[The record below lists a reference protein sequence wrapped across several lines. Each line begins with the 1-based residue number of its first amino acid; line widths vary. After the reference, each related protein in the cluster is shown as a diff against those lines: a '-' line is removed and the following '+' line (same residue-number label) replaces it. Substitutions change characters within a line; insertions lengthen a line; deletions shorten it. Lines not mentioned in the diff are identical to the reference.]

1 MRSRTYLILTAIF
14 GMFFQPALSFVSHV
28 RAAETVA
35 ASSVVRGLI
44 ASGCLAASQTDPTTS
59 ELGVAISSCP
69 PIDPVFRIESGVN
82 TAKINRLS
90 ADDKCDIIATASED
104 KTARVYRG
112 DGTLLTT
119 LRPPIGPGN
128 GGKLRAVA
136 VSPDGRFVATGG
148 WDVAV
153 SQPQNPQ
160 VPGQTVDNGVYIF
173 DAQSGVLIK
182 RIGNF
187 PYDLKNLVF
196 SADGKRLAVTLGGNV
211 YVFETDG
218 FKEIF
223 HDSSLQDIS
232 YGAVFGPDYTLYVAS
247 MDSSIRKYSPK
258 GRILIARRF
267 NGLGRIYGL
276 AIDPTGRYLVT
287 SSIDVPGAMY
297 FDDAT
302 LKIIG
307 QLDPTGLPNA
317 PLSVLAGSI
326 DGNLAGGGAYIN
338 KNTGVAVV
346 RIWHPGQN
354 YTDFEL
360 HNDTIAAIT
369 GCGSGFV
376 FATYDQT
383 LARVDTSGKTLW
395 KLQSSNYSAYEKRG
409 YAFLVSNDARRIWF
423 GLGQGADDPVEFD
436 LANERLFKSPL
447 AGGGLFPPI
456 VNMLPVTGW
465 DAAGDPRL
473 GSLQLFHD
481 TNEVFRS
488 MAQMPDGSSFV
499 LGSEFQLWEYDRS
512 GKVKWR
518 VKPPAPA
525 YGVNI
530 SRDGRLLVTAYYD
543 GTIRWHRLTDGAE
556 LLALYVDRKSLAW
569 IAWTPTG
576 YFMSSPGGD
585 NLGGWHINR
594 GFHRAADFFPM
605 SRFRDRFYRPDIVK
619 LVLAKLDEKAAIDA
633 ANAASDRKPAPLNPD
648 VAELLPPVI
657 TITSPAAGT
666 AISPGTIPIT
676 YELRSPSGDQVNS
689 VDVLIDGRP
698 IDVHKTPPRATE
710 AGVAV
715 EDKIDVPIPQGASG
729 KIEVGLIATAS
740 NRRSVVAKIAL
751 QLNTAPAPDDLL
763 KPTLYALVVGISNY
777 QTSGVQPLQF
787 AAKDAEDFRDLL
799 KRQANGLYGSV
810 EVKILT
816 DQEAKTG
823 MIKEGLQWLTDQVT
837 RHDVGVVYLAGHG
850 ETDTRNRFWFLTADT
865 DKTHLAATALSKE
878 DIDVTL
884 QSLRGRAVVFLDACH
899 SGDAASDQ
907 GQGSV
912 DTNALVSELSSTGQD
927 MVIFSSSSGR
937 EVSYESPDWKNGV
950 FTKAVVEAIAGGKA
964 DLFKTGRITSSLLD
978 AYATKRVGD
987 LTGGRQH
994 PLMYRPRDSADFD
1007 IAVVR

>member
-1 MRSRTYLILTAIF
+1 MRSRTYLIRAAIS
-14 GMFFQPALSFVSHV
+14 GVFFLLALSFVSHG
-28 RAAETVA
+28 RATEAGAT
-35 ASSVVRGLI
+35 SSVVKGLI
-44 ASGCLAASQTDPTTS
+44 ASGCLAASQTDPNAS
-59 ELGVAISSCP
+59 ELGVAMSSCP
-69 PIDPVFRIESGVN
+69 PIDPAFRIESGVN

-90 ADDKCDIIATASED
+90 ADDKCDLIATASED

-112 DGTLLTT
+112 DGTLLST

-136 VSPDGRFVATGG
+136 VSPDGRFVAVGG

-153 SQPQNPQ
+153 TGTQRPQFAGESAN
-160 VPGQTVDNGVYIF
+160 NGVYIF
-173 DAQSGVLIK
+173 DPQSGKLLK
-182 RIGNF
+182 RIGDIPF
-187 PYDLKNLVF
+187 DFKNLVF
-196 SADGKRLAVTLGGNV
+196 SSDGKRLAVTLGGNV

-223 HDSSLQDIS
+223 HDSSLQDIA
-232 YGAVFGPDYTLYVAS
+232 YGAAFGPDYTLYVAS
-247 MDSSIRKYSPK
+247 FDSSIRKYSPK
-258 GRILIARRF
+258 GRLLAARRF
-267 NGLGRIYGL
+267 ERLGRIYGL
-276 AIDPTGRYLVT
+276 VVDPTGQYLVT

-297 FDDAT
+297 FDAAT
-302 LKIIG
+302 LKIVG

-317 PLSVLAGSI
+317 PLSVLASTI
-326 DGNLAGGGAYIN
+326 DGSVAGGGAYIN
-338 KNTGVAVV
+338 SNTGAGVV
-346 RIWHPGQN
+346 RIWHPGQS
-354 YTDFEL
+354 YSDFEV
-360 HNDTIAAIT
+360 HHDSIAAIA

-376 FATYDQT
+376 FATYNQT
-383 LARVDTSGKTLW
+383 LARVDAAGKTQW
-395 KLQSSNYSAYEKRG
+395 QLQSSNYSAYKQKG
-409 YAFLVSNDARRIWF
+409 NAFLVSKDARRVWF
-423 GLGQGADDPVEFD
+423 GLGPGAEDPVEFD
-436 LANERLFKSPL
+436 LVNERLFKSPV
-447 AGGGLFPPI
+447 AEDGLFPPI

-465 DAAGDPRL
+465 DASGDPSL
-473 GSLQLFHD
+473 GSLPLFHD
-481 TNEVFRS
+481 NDEVFRS
-488 MAQMPDGSSFV
+488 MAQIPDASGFV

-512 GKVKWR
+512 GKVTWR

-530 SRDGRLLVTAYYD
+530 SRDGRLLVVAYND
-543 GTIRWHRLTDGAE
+543 GTIRWHRLTDGSE
-556 LLALYVDRKSLAW
+556 LLALYVDRQTLAW

-594 GFHRAADFFPM
+594 GFHQAADFFPM

-619 LVLAKLDEKAAIDA
+619 LVLAKLDEKAAIEA

-648 VAELLPPVI
+648 VAEQLPPVI

-676 YELRSPSGDQVNS
+676 YELRSPSGDPVNS

-698 IDVHKTPPRATE
+698 VDVHQTPPRANE
-710 AGVAV
+710 AGAAVAN
-715 EDKIDVPIPQGASG
+715 KIDVPIPQGASG
-729 KIEVGLIATAS
+729 KIEVGLIAAAS
-740 NRRSVVAKIAL
+740 NRRSVVAKITL
-751 QLNTAPAPDDLL
+751 QLNAAPSPDDLL

-787 AAKDAEDFRDLL
+787 AAKDAQDFRDLL

-850 ETDTRNRFWFLTADT
+850 ETDSRNRFWFLTADT
-865 DKTHLAATALSKE
+865 DKMHLAATALSKE
-878 DIDVTL
+878 DLDVTL
-884 QSLRGRAVVFLDACH
+884 EALRGRVVVFLDACH
-899 SGDAASDQ
+899 SGDAPSDQ
-907 GQGSV
+907 AQGSL
-912 DTNALVSELSSTGQD
+912 DTNALVGELSSTGQD

-937 EVSYESPDWKNGV
+937 EVSYESP
-950 FTKAVVEAIAGGKA
+950 
-964 DLFKTGRITSSLLD
+964 
-978 AYATKRVGD
+978 
-987 LTGGRQH
+987 
-994 PLMYRPRDSADFD
+994 
-1007 IAVVR
+1007 